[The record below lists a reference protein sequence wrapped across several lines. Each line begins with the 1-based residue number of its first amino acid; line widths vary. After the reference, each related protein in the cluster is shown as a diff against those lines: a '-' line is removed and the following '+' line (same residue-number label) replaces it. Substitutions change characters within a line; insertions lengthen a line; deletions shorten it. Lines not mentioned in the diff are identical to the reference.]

1 MQQLLGNVKI
11 CEDLPQLTELLN
23 YFSIIQTNEKLA
35 D

>member
-1 MQQLLGNVKI
+1 MQQLLGNEKI
-11 CEDLPQLTELLN
+11 CEDLHQLTELLN